1 MRQWFTQRVHFD
13 IESDHASH
21 SPTLPANP
29 RTFGN
34 LAKWDEFTVEACK
47 LLGTLDNTD
56 LRYSPLVFHPVDPQ
70 DCPDVMQNINTIM
83 ALADVT
89 EVRGVLFYVL
99 RQLSVLAGV
108 LGYKV
113 AYTGGRS
120 LSFSDM
126 LVKITHRSSLSHLCS
141 LIVAVISVIEQRQLA
156 LPHDMH
162 LVDALQDPRYMDRVT
177 QVVQQAYGHAVMNEC
192 PFAAITTGKVT
203 HFLRRSLTDPTDS
216 TVWVSPPVSF
226 EGEAVPPLAAWLH
239 LLNLAQSHAL
249 QPDGTKRPG
258 WPRERVPVPTQNGY
272 KLVLGGR
279 AVKVGK

>member
-1 MRQWFTQRVHFD
+1 MC
-13 IESDHASH
+13 HAHTLHCHKH
-21 SPTLPANP
+21 SCRSGA
-29 RTFGN
+29 
-34 LAKWDEFTVEACK
+34 V
-47 LLGTLDNTD
+47 
-56 LRYSPLVFHPVDPQ
+56 
-70 DCPDVMQNINTIM
+70 
-83 ALADVT
+83 
-89 EVRGVLFYVL
+89 
-99 RQLSVLAGV
+99 AG
-108 LGYKV
+108 LM
-113 AYTGGRS
+113 
-120 LSFSDM
+120 FSDNRTM
-126 LVKITHRSSLSHLCS
+126 LHIIMCDVLC
-141 LIVAVISVIEQRQLA
+141 L
-156 LPHDMH
+156 
-162 LVDALQDPRYMDRVT
+162 
-177 QVVQQAYGHAVMNEC
+177 QAYGHAVMNEC

>member
-1 MRQWFTQRVHFD
+1 MCTGH
-13 IESDHASH
+13 
-21 SPTLPANP
+21 PAVVVP
-29 RTFGN
+29 CIP
-34 LAKWDEFTVEACK
+34 AKSLCNGGAT
-47 LLGTLDNTD
+47 LLGLGTSASTDTLAVGDATAV
-56 LRYSPLVFHPVDPQ
+56 LHKGCCCTTHVWPSVV
-70 DCPDVMQNINTIM
+70 
-83 ALADVT
+83 AST
-89 EVRGVLFYVL
+89 E
-99 RQLSVLAGV
+99 
-108 LGYKV
+108 V